1 MTFRYPS
8 NVMLNLFSC
17 AGLRLSIHRAPQAA
31 ARKEK
36 WIPKRVQDDDEG
48 GGSSYA
54 KSLPLQRRIS
64 SV

>member
-1 MTFRYPS
+1 GRLHMTFRYPS
-8 NVMLNLFSC
+8 NVMLNLFQHPS
-17 AGLRLSIHRAPQAA
+17 APQAA

-36 WIPKRVQDDDEG
+36 WILKRVQDDDEG